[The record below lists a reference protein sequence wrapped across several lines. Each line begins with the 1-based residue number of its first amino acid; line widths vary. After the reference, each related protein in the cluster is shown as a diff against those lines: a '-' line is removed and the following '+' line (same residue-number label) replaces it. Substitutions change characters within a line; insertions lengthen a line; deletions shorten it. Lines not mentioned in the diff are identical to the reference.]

1 MCVGC
6 RRRAAPSAL
15 VRVVS
20 GPEGSLVIG
29 RTLPGRG
36 AWICAAAPG
45 CVEKAAKR
53 NAFAKALRVP
63 VAPAAVLALWP
74 SPAP

>member
-6 RRRAAPSAL
+6 RRRAAPSHL
-15 VRVVS
+15 VRVVG
-20 GPEGSLVIG
+20 GPGGSLLIG
-29 RTLPGRG
+29 RGLPGRG
-36 AWICAAAPG
+36 AWICADAPG
-45 CVEKAAKR
+45 CVQKAAKR

-74 SPAP
+74 SPDP